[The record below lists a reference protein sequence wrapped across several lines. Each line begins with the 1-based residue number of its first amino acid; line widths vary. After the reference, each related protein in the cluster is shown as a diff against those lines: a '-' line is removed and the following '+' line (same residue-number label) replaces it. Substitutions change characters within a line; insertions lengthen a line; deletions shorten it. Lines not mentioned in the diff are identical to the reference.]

1 MPLPGSVTDLPDPES
16 RHVLRFSAHDLSTA
30 LDAVR
35 DGLAAS
41 GAEVCNLQLR
51 AVGALVEGVLR
62 LQRLD
67 EAGAVRLCHRLA
79 DLPGVLSSRVEHQW
93 GRS

>member
-1 MPLPGSVTDLPDPES
+1 MPLPSAALDPPDPEA
-16 RHVLRFSAHDLSTA
+16 RHVLRFSAHDVPAA

-41 GAEVCNLQLR
+41 GAEVCNLQLK
-51 AVGALVEGVLR
+51 AVGVLVEGVLR

-67 EAGAVRLCHRLA
+67 EDGAVRLCHRLA

-93 GRS
+93 GFK